1 MKKNGF
7 KEFLCSGLG
16 KAGMI
21 IVFYAVIF
29 LLVLLFAQ
37 IFEGGGG
44 EYAALVLMLIF
55 AVFGWKALNKIQPNI
70 FLFMPV
76 VGWVIYFCI
85 KGVLSVLV
93 GIFVAPFVIA
103 KKITEAIQNSLS
115 DSE

>member
-7 KEFLCSGLG
+7 KEFLCSGIG

-29 LLVLLFAQ
+29 LLVLLIGQ

-44 EYAALVLMLIF
+44 EYVALVLMLVF
-55 AVFGWKALNKIQPNI
+55 AVFGWKALNKIQPDI
-70 FLFMPV
+70 FLFMPI
-76 VGWVIYFCI
+76 VGWIIFFVI
-85 KGVLSVLV
+85 KGVLSVLI

-103 KKITEAIQNSLS
+103 KKITEAIQKSLS